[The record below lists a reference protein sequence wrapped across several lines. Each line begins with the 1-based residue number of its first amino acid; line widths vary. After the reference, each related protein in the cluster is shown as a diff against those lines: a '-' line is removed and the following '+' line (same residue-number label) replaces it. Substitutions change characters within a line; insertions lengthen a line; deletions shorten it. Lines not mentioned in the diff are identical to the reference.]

1 MLTVL
6 DRLTIYSVL
15 CLVCFG
21 ALFVVPA
28 SGWSFLPLVGMAA
41 TIVGIWLEVFCWS
54 EMSEEQEP

>member
-15 CLVCFG
+15 CMICFG

-28 SGWSFLPLVGMAA
+28 SGWSLMPVIGITA
-41 TIVGIWLEVFCWS
+41 TVIGIWLEVFCWS
-54 EMSEEQEP
+54 GISEEQEP